1 MGFCIIFDTEKMNTD
16 QLIQNGL
23 DAVRLLR
30 RQKHKLGQPF
40 MINLNSLPKGQFY
53 LEYPDGSITLS
64 TINFENYE
72 YQTIHQ
78 LSNAEIV
85 VLKTSLNLA

>member
-1 MGFCIIFDTEKMNTD
+1 MNTD

-30 RQKHKLGQPF
+30 RQKHKLGHPF
-40 MINLNSLPKGQFY
+40 MINLNHLPKGQFY

-64 TINFENYE
+64 SINFENYE

-78 LSNAEIV
+78 LSNAEITA
-85 VLKTSLNLA
+85 LKTSLNLS

>member
-1 MGFCIIFDTEKMNTD
+1 MPTE

-23 DAVRLLR
+23 TAVRMLR
-30 RQKHKLGQPF
+30 KQKHRLGHPF

-64 TINFENYE
+64 CINFNTKEYE
-72 YQTIHQ
+72 IIRQ
-78 LSNAEIV
+78 LSTLEIEQ
-85 VLKTSLNLA
+85 LKAQLNLL